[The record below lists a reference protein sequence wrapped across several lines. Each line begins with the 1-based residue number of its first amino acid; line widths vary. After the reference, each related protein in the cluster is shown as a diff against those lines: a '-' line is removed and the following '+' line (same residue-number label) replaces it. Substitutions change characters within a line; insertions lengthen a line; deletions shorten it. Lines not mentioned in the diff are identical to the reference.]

1 MTRLE
6 QLRRSQFLSVRR
18 LAELAKVK
26 PNTISD
32 IERGRTILPRRETM
46 EALARALGVPL
57 SDLADASFLE
67 GIHAA

>member
-32 IERGRTILPRRETM
+32 IERGRTRLPRRETM
-46 EALARALGVPL
+46 QALAKALGVSL
-57 SDLADASFLE
+57 SDLADSPVV
-67 GIHAA
+67 GRPAA

>member
-18 LAELAKVK
+18 LAAMAKVK

-32 IERGRTILPRRETM
+32 IENGRTKLPRRDTM
-46 EALARALGVPL
+46 ESLARALGVSL
-57 SDLADASFLE
+57 SDLADSPVI
-67 GIHAA
+67 GRTAA